1 MKRFFE
7 FLKQAFLGDS
17 KGLGSKTAN
26 MTVDQLVKVGTD
38 MNVDKATAEK
48 MVTAFLTTVSYTH
61 LTLPTKRI
69 V

>member
-38 MNVDKATAEK
+38 MKIGYSWRLRFL
-48 MVTAFLTTVSYTH
+48 MVGLSNGPMRGRKCPRT
-61 LTLPTKRI
+61 
-69 V
+69 